1 MFRVSDLNNKYEYN
15 FSVKRPVTKTLSDHL
30 DKKDPFQM
38 TDFINQFVTAN
49 EWKWDEITFYNCKRI
64 EFLIQEKL
72 PSGVIIKKEVYRWL
86 VNNWRRYYFPGTDN
100 VSLN

>member
-1 MFRVSDLNNKYEYN
+1 MKEIRLFLPCINPKRFIVCFVCLTLIINMSN
-15 FSVKRPVTKTLSDHL
+15 FYVKRSVTKPYDHL

-64 EFLIQEKL
+64 EFLIQKNCL
-72 PSGVIIKKEVYRWL
+72 RAL
-86 VNNWRRYYFPGTDN
+86 
-100 VSLN
+100 L